1 VLERNQHQT
10 LKGDPNNMVD
20 FIFGGCDLHEETLV
34 NRIAVGPQRSER
46 KTFANTAAGRENL
59 IRTLKEKSK
68 QNGGAPIVF
77 GYEASGQGFV
87 LYDQLTAAGIEC
99 YVLAPTKM
107 ESSVKHQRNKN
118 DDRDAERILKRLRAY
133 KLAGEELPSVWVP
146 DMQTRDDRETV
157 RARQDLSDKLA
168 SVKTQLG
175 CLLRRHGIE
184 KPIQAGRPWT
194 KAHRQWLDQLSQ
206 KASQGIGVRTALT
219 SLLRQIGHLE
229 SEIHQLD
236 EAVEQLSRQPHRQA
250 LVDALDQETGI
261 GRLTATAYVVEI
273 ADFTRF
279 RRGRQVGAYW
289 GLTPSSDESGE
300 VNDRK
305 GHITRQG
312 SPRIRKLLCQATW
325 YRTQKDPEVR
335 EVYQRLIS
343 RNPKKKRIAVVAC
356 MRRLAVRLWHV
367 GKQTQLKMKEV
378 REKTTAAL

>member
-1 VLERNQHQT
+1 
-10 LKGDPNNMVD
+10 
-20 FIFGGCDLHEETLV
+20 
-34 NRIAVGPQRSER
+34 
-46 KTFANTAAGRENL
+46 
-59 IRTLKEKSK
+59 
-68 QNGGAPIVF
+68 
-77 GYEASGQGFV
+77 
-87 LYDQLTAAGIEC
+87 
-99 YVLAPTKM
+99 
-107 ESSVKHQRNKN
+107 
-118 DDRDAERILKRLRAY
+118 
-133 KLAGEELPSVWVP
+133 
-146 DMQTRDDRETV
+146 
-157 RARQDLSDKLA
+157 
-168 SVKTQLG
+168 
-175 CLLRRHGIE
+175 
-184 KPIQAGRPWT
+184 
-194 KAHRQWLDQLSQ
+194 
-206 KASQGIGVRTALT
+206 VRTALT

-250 LVDALDQETGI
+250 FVDALDQETGI

-343 RNPKKKRIAVVAC
+343 RNPKKKKIALVAC